1 MKLEQ
6 AIFLASLPVNTKK
19 TIIPDGWYQ
28 ASIESADLK
37 TTADGT
43 GKYISFKFVLI
54 DAAYNNQWVFVNVNI
69 VNKNAIAESIG
80 LGTLG
85 RIMSSC
91 GLDSIQDTDELIGA
105 PMEIFIKKRVDEKY
119 GESNDV
125 KDFRLLTT
133 ASPIDLPNNAQSKN
147 PYAQSATP
155 KKAPWAK

>member
-6 AIFLASLPVNTKK
+6 AIFLASLPVANKK

-37 TTADGT
+37 ATADGT

-69 VNKNAIAESIG
+69 VNKNTVAESIG

-105 PMEIFIKKRVDEKY
+105 PMEIFVKKRVDEKY
-119 GESNDV
+119 GESNDI
-125 KDFRLLTT
+125 KDFRAITS
-133 ASPIDLPNNAQSKN
+133 AAPVDFPKN
-147 PYAQSATP
+147 IPSQNPFATATP